1 MRFSKHIEEGCSGK
15 KKKLITEEGDKY
27 KCECGWVY
35 DPAST
40 GKEFSEES
48 SDYKCPKCGEGK
60 SAFTK
65 M

>member
-1 MRFSKHIEEGCSGK
+1 MSVIDKIDKYLKEGCSK
-15 KKKLITEEGDKY
+15 KINEEGDKY

-35 DPAST
+35 DPAKT
-40 GKEFSEES
+40 GKEFSAEP

-60 SAFTK
+60 SAFSK